1 MSKAINQAS
10 APRPLTLIAA
20 SLAIATLAAAAA
32 CGDAS
37 SGMTT
42 TESGLQIETLREGDG
57 PSPTATDRV
66 RIHYRGML
74 TDSTQFDSSYDRGEP
89 TERNVDRLIAGFS
102 EALQLM
108 SVGSQI
114 RVTIPPDL
122 AYGSTGAGD
131 AVPPDATLVFE
142 IELLEIEG
150 G

>member
-1 MSKAINQAS
+1 MKSRLQV
-10 APRPLTLIAA
+10 
-20 SLAIATLAAAAA
+20 LAAAAA
-32 CGDAS
+32 LACLACAPDEPEVL
-37 SGMTT
+37 T
-42 TESGLQIETLREGDG
+42 TESGLQYEVLREADG
-57 PSPTATDRV
+57 PSPTTDDRV
-66 RIHYRGML
+66 VIHYRGTL
-74 TDSTQFDSSYDRGEP
+74 ADGTQFDSSYDRGEP
-89 TERNVDRLIAGFS
+89 STFPVSGVIPGFG

-131 AVPPDATLVFE
+131 AVPPDATLIFE

>member
-1 MSKAINQAS
+1 MKSRL
-10 APRPLTLIAA
+10 PVLV
-20 SLAIATLAAAAA
+20 AAAALA
-32 CGDAS
+32 CLACAPDEPEVF
-37 SGMTT
+37 T
-42 TESGLQIETLREGDG
+42 TESGLQYEVLREADG
-57 PSPTATDRV
+57 PSPTTDDRV
-66 RIHYRGML
+66 VIHYRGTL
-74 TDSTQFDSSYDRGEP
+74 TDGTQFDSSYDRGEP
-89 TERNVDRLIAGFS
+89 STFPVSGVIPGFG

-131 AVPPDATLVFE
+131 AVPPDATLIFE